1 MKQEIIYP
9 TIDLFLYDLKNGL
22 GQDNQEIEDNCEQF
36 CKKIFD
42 YSDKPKFDL
51 ALQQFK
57 KYLND
62 ERDEIA
68 LLEPS
73 NKKFDP
79 PLDGRYYPMQLGDTY
94 GLFLDYSGKL
104 DVKGKPDDEPQ
115 NLADKPFEKL
125 KQQILKDF
133 LFNQTATIGQT
144 WLVWG
149 KIAEPKTN
157 TELEK
162 IAHLEKVA
170 QECYKQI
177 VDTYNWERDFIGKSH
192 LSGGTM
198 FELWYHPP
206 NIDFTAVKDIEDP
219 KDRKIKAGKIWQK
232 FVSQSCHVLI
242 WLFPENVTPES
253 MRLEVQN
260 TCQDWLRLF
269 HYRHKI
275 VWAYYQSRYQKT
287 LLKQAF
293 VKVESSIKTSQS
305 LSAEVETG
313 KLNLTNLEKQLTA
326 TLTSLSQYAI
336 ELNYLEN
343 QSRTIKV
350 NLDNYKYRLEK
361 IRQKTLGD
369 LTSLERF
376 GQEEIFAPKYLR
388 QIETDSSNFLP
399 GLTIWQNLA
408 NTINGI
414 IEIEQTKSDRNLNK
428 TIAIASTGLA
438 TSGVTATILSTQIAD
453 DKTKIDDH
461 KISVE
466 ATFFWSFISGIVIA
480 LIVTIVTRF
489 LPRS

>member
-1 MKQEIIYP
+1 MSQEIIYP
-9 TIDLFLYDLKNGL
+9 SIDLFLYDLKNGL
-22 GQDNQEIEDNCEQF
+22 GQDETEIKVNCEQF

-42 YSDKPKFDL
+42 SSNESQFHEELEK
-51 ALQQFK
+51 LQNSL
-57 KYLND
+57 YD
-62 ERDEIA
+62 EKDEIE
-68 LLEPS
+68 LLKTRQKDFES
-73 NKKFDP
+73 H
-79 PLDGRYYPMQLGDTY
+79 LDGFYYPIQLGDTY
-94 GLFLDYSGKL
+94 ALLLDYSGEVDKK
-104 DVKGKPDDEPQ
+104 DIPQ
-115 NLADKPFEKL
+115 NLDKDKPFKELKKQITEK
-125 KQQILKDF
+125 F

-149 KIAEPKTN
+149 KTSVSKDDPAFQAIAK
-157 TELEK
+157 K
-162 IAHLEKVA
+162 
-170 QECYKQI
+170 CYSQI
-177 VDTYNWERDFIGKSH
+177 TDHFLWDRDFIGESH
-192 LSGGTM
+192 LSGGTI

-206 NIDFTAVKDIEDP
+206 NINFTAVKDA
-219 KDRKIKAGKIWQK
+219 KDKKVKAGEIWK
-232 FVSQSCHVLI
+232 DFVSQSYHILI
-242 WLFPENVTPES
+242 WLFPENIDPDWMREQVKNTYPE
-253 MRLEVQN
+253 
-260 TCQDWLRLF
+260 WLRLF

-293 VKVESSIKTSQS
+293 VKVESSIKTSQA
-305 LSAEVETG
+305 LSAEVQTG

-361 IRQKTLGD
+361 IRQKTGGD

-388 QIETDSSNFLP
+388 QIETDHSNFLP

-438 TSGVTATILSTQIAD
+438 TSGVTASILSTQTQVPEY
-453 DKTKIDDH
+453 KM
-461 KISVE
+461 SVRK
-466 ATFFWSFISGIVIA
+466 AFFYSFTFGILVALLVA
-480 LIVTIVTRF
+480 LIVRQF
-489 LPRS
+489 FPRS